1 MSDKEKTDNEIARE
15 VQARQCACHR
25 LSWPTKGELRVHLT
39 YELKRI
45 TEQLAQLG
53 KS

>member
-1 MSDKEKTDNEIARE
+1 MNNEKTDAEIARE

-25 LSWPTKGELRVHLT
+25 LSWPTKAELKEHLT

-45 TEQLAQLG
+45 TEQLATLG